1 MSIPRTRYYFILAT
15 MLIFI
20 SASAIAD
27 TSSSSPVFTAEQQL
41 VLEKYTHG
49 IDSKVGGVSNKLV
62 LLEQQIDAD
71 NDAQVI
77 KDSAKQAALDS
88 QLALFKQESETKNT
102 SLTLTRETLEISQR
116 SVDLWLGF
124 LSLLLA
130 AATFFVWRMRA
141 TIQQE
146 WDKQKDQISAEHV
159 AAIQDIDRSKEVLT
173 REVKECLIEARERIK
188 ELREELN
195 HARSMNGDIGKIHDE
210 AAATLLSGKE
220 NTQDQIDE
228 VISKNKAKS
237 EQSAQSALVA
247 KAMELQQVEDWEA
260 ASNRWLAL
268 TDLSPRNANY
278 WFNYAYALYKSIQLK
293 KSENNV
299 KKFNLVYD
307 AYRQVTVLDP
317 NSSVA
322 FYSLGILLGERANS
336 LKGVKQQICFK
347 ESVEMYYKASILKP
361 DDVDMYYHCGTVLL
375 EWART
380 LENDFRES
388 TLLEAE
394 KVLSK
399 ALKLA
404 PDRTYNL
411 ACLKAL
417 QGDLE
422 EARRFLEIAK
432 AGGDLPD
439 REHLRADLDLENL
452 RELFWFQDLLAEISE
467 LPESGDTV
475 C

>member
-1 MSIPRTRYYFILAT
+1 MSIPRTRYYFILAS

-49 IDSKVGGVSNKLV
+49 IDSKVGDVSNKLV

-88 QLALFKQESETKNT
+88 QLALFKQKSETKNT

-146 WDKQKDQISAEHV
+146 WNKQKDQISAEHG

-195 HARSMNGDIGKIHDE
+195 HARFINGDMKKMRDE
-210 AAATLLSGKE
+210 AAANLLSSKD
-220 NTQDQIDE
+220 NTPEQIAE
-228 VISKNKAKS
+228 VYRKNKAKA

-247 KAMELQQVEDWEA
+247 KAMELEANNDWEGA
-260 ASNRWLAL
+260 AVRWLAL
-268 TDLSPRNANY
+268 SDLAPINADY
-278 WFNYAYALYKSIQLK
+278 CFNYAYALTEIPNPEIVTLGRIC
-293 KSENNV
+293 
-299 KKFNLVYD
+299 D
-307 AYRQVTVLDP
+307 AYRQTIVINSKHEFAYP
-317 NSSVA
+317 N
-322 FYSLGILLGERANS
+322 
-336 LKGVKQQICFK
+336 
-347 ESVEMYYKASILKP
+347 
-361 DDVDMYYHCGTVLL
+361 
-375 EWART
+375 WA
-380 LENDFRES
+380 S
-388 TLLEAE
+388 TLLKWANMLSGDE
-394 KVLSK
+394 KE
-399 ALKLA
+399 LKLA
-404 PDRTYNL
+404 EAEIVSKTLLDLFPHDAYNL
-411 ACLKAL
+411 ACVKSL
-417 QGDLE
+417 QNKID
-422 EARRFLEIAK
+422 EAKELLLDAK
-432 AGGDLPD
+432 EHNLLPSL
-439 REHLRADLDLENL
+439 EHLNCDTDLNNL
-452 RELFWFQDLLAEISE
+452 RSFEWFQDFLTEIG
-467 LPESGDTV
+467 ESLKKDEAA
-475 C
+475 

>member
-1 MSIPRTRYYFILAT
+1 MSIPRTRYHFILAT

-49 IDSKVGGVSNKLV
+49 IDSKVGDVSNKLV
-62 LLEQQIDAD
+62 LLEQKIDAD
-71 NDAQVI
+71 NDAQTI
-77 KDSAKQAALDS
+77 KDNAKQAALDS
-88 QLALFKQESETKNT
+88 QLALYKQESETKNT
-102 SLTLTRETLEISQR
+102 SLTLTREALEISQR

-146 WDKQKDQISAEHV
+146 WDKQKNQISAEHG

-195 HARSMNGDIGKIHDE
+195 HARSINGDIGKIHDKAE
-210 AAATLLSGKE
+210 ATLISAKD
-220 NTQDQIDE
+220 NTPEQIDD
-228 VISKNKAKS
+228 VIRKNKAKAD
-237 EQSAQSALVA
+237 ESAQSALVA
-247 KAMELQQVEDWEA
+247 IAMELEQGSDWEA
-260 ASNRWLAL
+260 ASNRWLVL
-268 TDLSPRNANY
+268 TELSPSNADY

-293 KSENNV
+293 KSENNTNRL
-299 KKFNLVYD
+299 NLVCD
-307 AYRQVTVLDP
+307 AYRRVTVLDP
-317 NSSVA
+317 SSHVA
-322 FYSLGILLGERANS
+322 FYSLGILLGERANN
-336 LKGVKQQICFK
+336 LKGVKQQVCFK
-347 ESVEMYYKASILKP
+347 ESVEMYYKASILSP
-361 DDVDMYYHCGTVLL
+361 NDADIYYHCGTVFLK
-375 EWART
+375 WART
-380 LENDFRES
+380 LENDFRDS

-394 KVLSK
+394 NVLFR
-399 ALKLA
+399 ALKLK
-404 PDRTYNL
+404 PEKTYNL
-411 ACLKAL
+411 ACLKTL
-417 QGDLE
+417 QGEFE
-422 EARRFLEIAK
+422 EARSFLEIAK
-432 AGGDLPD
+432 VSGDLPD
-439 REHLRADLDLENL
+439 SEHLRADLDLENL
-452 RELFWFQDLLAEISE
+452 HKLSWFQDLLAEVSE